1 MSDFVTNDLLYT
13 ITATLQSQAAG
24 GGDSKMLQSIGIAV
38 WAVCIGAGLGS
49 ILFGF
54 IKGLKMKKSQQDK
67 AGPEG
72 GKASNNQIKI
82 SFIVGIVLI
91 CLPLLLAGLSELL
104 MMIPAIKDAANGDG
118 PMKVLF
124 DALSTLAVWNVA

>member
-1 MSDFVTNDLLYT
+1 MSDFVTS
-13 ITATLQSQAAG
+13 IVLQANGADTNGSL
-24 GGDSKMLQSIGIAV
+24 KYIGIAI